1 MRLSELLGMPVFDA
15 DHQRVG
21 TLADVVLVQDGP
33 LLEGRTAALR
43 VAGLIVVASRH
54 MRLLGYER
62 DLRPAIF
69 RLVVRRLAD
78 RTFNVTWDE
87 VAGIDNVGVHL
98 QARRADLEFHRRDMR
113 A

>member
-1 MRLSELLGMPVFDA
+1 MPVFDA

-33 LLEGRTAALR
+33 VLEGRTASLR

-62 DLRPAIF
+62 DVRPAIF
-69 RLVVRRLAD
+69 RLVVRRLAE

-87 VAGIDNVGVHL
+87 VAWIDDGGVHL
-98 QARRADLEFHRRDMR
+98 QTRASQLSAHRRDMR
-113 A
+113 V